1 MSGNA
6 YTYWNNFTYTILF
19 LCIFQLLMSVCRLG
33 FLTIYLSTPLTRG
46 FTTGASMHVFTS
58 QVKHVFGIET
68 TETFSGPLKLVYVS
82 IHFYPSECM
91 VVHHLK
97 KHFTNSKNTL
107 SAMFDFFSSRGSNHH
122 TISVVDMNTYFSDVH
137 RHL

>member
-1 MSGNA
+1 
-6 YTYWNNFTYTILF
+6 
-19 LCIFQLLMSVCRLG
+19 
-33 FLTIYLSTPLTRG
+33 
-46 FTTGASMHVFTS
+46 MHVFTS
-58 QVKHVFGIET
+58 QVKHVFGIDT

-97 KHFTNSKNTL
+97 KTFSVTNRKNTL
-107 SAMFDFFSSRGSNHH
+107 SAMFEFFSSRGSNHH
-122 TISVVDMNTYFSDVH
+122 TISVVDMNTYFSDIH